1 MEKKYLKNI
10 LNMLMISFVLVTVF
24 NSTFAQFDY
33 NFIKFLSNSV
43 NRNFNL
49 NINLEN
55 IFYILAGI
63 FAIFIAFNRD
73 TWLPFLGKSVFPSIF
88 VPLKKIEG
96 NTTITVNVKPN
107 VKVAYW
113 ASKPSLKEDQ
123 PVKLA
128 YDDYS
133 NSGVVMS
140 DNNGVAIISIN
151 KGPGYY
157 VPSGNY
163 IKSHVHYRELSD
175 DYAMMGPVRTIYL
188 Q

>member
-1 MEKKYLKNI
+1 METKYLKNI
-10 LNMLMISFVLVTVF
+10 LNIIIILFVLITVL
-24 NSTFAQFDY
+24 NSSLSQFDY
-33 NFIKFLSNSV
+33 NFIKILSNSV
-43 NRNFNL
+43 NSNL
-49 NINLEN
+49 NLSLDLEK
-55 IFYILAGI
+55 IFYVLAGI
-63 FAIFIAFNRD
+63 FAIIIALNRN
-73 TWLPFLGKSVFPSIF
+73 TWLPFLGESVFPSSF

-113 ASKPSLKEDQ
+113 ASKPSLKKDQ

-140 DNNGVAIISIN
+140 DNNGVAIISLN
-151 KGPGYY
+151 KGPGYF

-163 IKSHVHYRELSD
+163 IKSHVHYRELTN
-175 DYAMMGPVRTIYL
+175 DYAMMGPIQTIYL
-188 Q
+188 